1 MIKKK
6 LYKNNENK
14 DDIYLCSIFSL
25 TSDKTKTNDSLY
37 EFIATSNKIFYNGDN
52 KIQIF
57 GILKNPNRNGY
68 MFFIQKEIQDLSCSR
83 MVDSISRLNEE
94 YIGIG

>member
-37 EFIATSNKIFYNGDN
+37 EFITTSNKIFYNGEN
-52 KIQIF
+52 KIQIEM
-57 GILKNPNRNGY
+57 GICFSYKKKYKIYLVV
-68 MFFIQKEIQDLSCSR
+68 EW
-83 MVDSISRLNEE
+83 
-94 YIGIG
+94 

>member
-1 MIKKK
+1 MNINEKNLKMDDKIK

-37 EFIATSNKIFYNGDN
+37 EFNATSNKIFYNGEN
-52 KIQIF
+52 KIQIEM
-57 GILKNPNRNGY
+57 GICFSYKKKYKIYLVV
-68 MFFIQKEIQDLSCSR
+68 EW
-83 MVDSISRLNEE
+83 
-94 YIGIG
+94 